1 MTDQQKTTPTTPRP
15 RATVARIYDYL
26 LGGKQNF
33 EADRRA
39 ARDILSKVPAAA
51 DLALSNRLF
60 LRRAVQT
67 LAEAGMRQFLDLGSG
82 IPTQGNVHE
91 IAQAVDP
98 EIRVLYVDID
108 PVAVVASNQI
118 LDGNLHCRAI
128 EADFTQPDVILDALA
143 DKDAASII
151 NLDEPLAVLYC
162 SVLQLIPDDQ
172 IDAIITPIRDLLVP
186 GSAMV
191 ISHVGVDVPDRWGE
205 STVHQATDVFRT
217 QAATDIHFRTD
228 EQLTALF
235 SDFEMID
242 PGLVPLDRW
251 RPELSEPD
259 PFVAA
264 SMPSPMRGAVAFRR

>member
-1 MTDQQKTTPTTPRP
+1 MTNQQESPPTTHRP

-39 ARDILSKVPAAA
+39 AQDILNKVPAAA
-51 DLALSNRLF
+51 NLALSNRLF

-98 EIRVLYVDID
+98 DIRVLYVDID

-128 EADFTQPDVILDALA
+128 EADFTHPDLILDALA
-143 DKDAASII
+143 DGDAASII
-151 NLDEPLAVLYC
+151 NLDEPVVVLWC

-172 IDAIITPIRDLLVP
+172 IEGIIAPIRDLLVP

-191 ISHVGVDVPDRWGE
+191 ISHVGVDVPDRWGP

-235 SDFEMID
+235 SDFEMIE
-242 PGLVPLDRW
+242 PGLVPLDCW

-264 SMPSPMRGAVAFRR
+264 SIPSPMRGAVAFRR

>member
-1 MTDQQKTTPTTPRP
+1 MTNQQADTPNAQHP

-26 LGGKQNF
+26 LGGNQNF

-39 ARDILSKVPAAA
+39 ALDILSKVPAAA
-51 DLALSNRLF
+51 NLALSNRLF
-60 LRRAVQT
+60 LRRAVHT
-67 LAEAGMRQFLDLGSG
+67 LAQAGMRQFLDLGSG

-98 EIRVLYVDID
+98 AIRVLYVDID

-118 LDGNLHCRAI
+118 LDGNLTCRAI
-128 EADFTQPDVILDALA
+128 EADLTRPDVILDAL
-143 DKDAASII
+143 DDSDVASII
-151 NLDEPLAVLYC
+151 DFDEPVVALYC

-172 IDAIITPIRDLLVP
+172 IEAVIGPIRDRLVP

-228 EQLTALF
+228 DQLRALF

-251 RPELSEPD
+251 RPQLSAPD

>member
-1 MTDQQKTTPTTPRP
+1 M
-15 RATVARIYDYL
+15 YDYL

-39 ARDILSKVPAAA
+39 ARDVLSKVPDAANI
-51 DLALSNRLF
+51 ALSNRLF
-60 LRRAVQT
+60 LRRAVHT

-91 IAQAVDP
+91 IAQAVNP

-108 PVAVVASNQI
+108 PVAVVASHQI
-118 LDGNLHCRAI
+118 LHGNLHCRAI
-128 EADFTQPDVILDALA
+128 EGDFTRPDLILNALA
-143 DKDAASII
+143 DSELASII
-151 NLDEPLAVLYC
+151 DLDEPVVVLYC

-172 IDAIITPIRDLLVP
+172 IDGVIAPIRDLLVP

-205 STVHQATDVFRT
+205 STVQQATDVYRT
-217 QAATDIHFRTD
+217 QAATDIRFRTD
-228 EQLTALF
+228 EQITAMF
-235 SDFEMID
+235 SDFEMIE

-264 SMPSPMRGAVAFRR
+264 SIPSPMRGAVALRR

>member
-1 MTDQQKTTPTTPRP
+1 MTNQQEDASTTLRP

-39 ARDILSKVPAAA
+39 AQDILSKVPESAN
-51 DLALSNRLF
+51 LALSNRLF

-91 IAQAVDP
+91 IAQAIDP

-108 PVAVVASNQI
+108 PVAVMASNQI
-118 LDGNLHCRAI
+118 LHGNLACRAI
-128 EADFTQPDVILDALA
+128 EADFTQPDRILDALA
-143 DKDAASII
+143 DSDAVSII
-151 NLDEPLAVLYC
+151 NLDEPLVVLYC

-172 IDAIITPIRDLLVP
+172 IDGIIAPVRDLLVP

-205 STVHQATDVFRT
+205 STVHEATDVYRT

-235 SDFEMID
+235 GDFEMIE

-264 SMPSPMRGAVAFRR
+264 SMRSPMRGAVAFRR

>member
-1 MTDQQKTTPTTPRP
+1 MTNQQEDASTTPRP

-39 ARDILSKVPAAA
+39 AQDILNKVPAAA
-51 DLALSNRLF
+51 NLALSNRLF

-108 PVAVVASNQI
+108 PVAVMASNQI
-118 LDGNLHCRAI
+118 LHGNLACRAI
-128 EADFTQPDVILDALA
+128 EADFTQPDRILDALA
-143 DKDAASII
+143 DSDAVSII
-151 NLDEPLAVLYC
+151 DLDEPLVVLYC

-172 IDAIITPIRDLLVP
+172 IDGIIAPIRDLLVP

-205 STVHQATDVFRT
+205 STVNQATDVYRT
-217 QAATDIHFRTD
+217 QAATDIYFRTD

-235 SDFEMID
+235 GDFEMTE

-264 SMPSPMRGAVAFRR
+264 SMRSPMRGAVAFRH

>member
-1 MTDQQKTTPTTPRP
+1 MTNQQEEASTTPRP

-39 ARDILSKVPAAA
+39 AQDILSKVPAAA
-51 DLALSNRLF
+51 NLALSNRLF

-91 IAQAVDP
+91 IAQAADP

-108 PVAVVASNQI
+108 PVAVMASNQI
-118 LDGNLHCRAI
+118 LHGNLACRAI
-128 EADFTQPDVILDALA
+128 EADFTQPDRILDALA
-143 DKDAASII
+143 DSDAVSII
-151 NLDEPLAVLYC
+151 NLDEPLVVLYC

-172 IDAIITPIRDLLVP
+172 IDGIIAPIRDLLVP

-205 STVHQATDVFRT
+205 STVHEATDVYRT

-235 SDFEMID
+235 GDFEMIE

-264 SMPSPMRGAVAFRR
+264 SMRSPMRGAVAFRR